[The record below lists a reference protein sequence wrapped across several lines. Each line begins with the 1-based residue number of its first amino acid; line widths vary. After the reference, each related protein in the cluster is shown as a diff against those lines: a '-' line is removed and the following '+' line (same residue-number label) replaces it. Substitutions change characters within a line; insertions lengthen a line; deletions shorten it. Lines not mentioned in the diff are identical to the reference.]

1 MSERDE
7 EARFIMQPTDSP
19 RSRSPHN
26 PRQPVPFAGEAGEAT
41 PAPGAQADAPLVA
54 SRIVLAAPALLIEA
68 RFRDIT
74 LASRLLRAD
83 APGRFVIGDER
94 GADAPVN
101 PAYLP
106 SSGHALLEAEPAAGG
121 FALNLGPAM
130 SAELLTPTQRLSLRP
145 DFGRA
150 EAPLMLP
157 AQSYV
162 RVTCGEVAFDVQAA
176 DPVEAMPRPWLAGN
190 WQEPARYL
198 AGVALAFIVVL
209 FMARAIPGDPRTL
222 SLEDLGLSQRYDVYR
237 IMPPVPPPIDVP
249 PAALPGGGGS
259 PAAKGLEGQAGDK
272 KAPRTPGQRASKGNT
287 AHDAASVAAAIEQN
301 SLLQVLNAPRS
312 GAVAEVFEEAPALG
326 KDAKNVMGNLHGP
339 MVAERVRRRGAR
351 AGRHGQRRRRNGR
364 GDARARRPGDDGR
377 LRPRPRRRAWLR
389 RKQGGLIATR
399 KTIVPDVIVGPSTV
413 RGSLDKDIIR
423 RIVRRNINQVRYCY
437 TQGLTA
443 PPSLEGRAVVQF
455 TIAPTGQVL
464 ASVLQSSTLN
474 AVAVESCVVNAVKR
488 WEFPKPDGGGL
499 VIVSYPFQFTRPG
512 E

>member
-1 MSERDE
+1 
-7 EARFIMQPTDSP
+7 MQPFDST

-26 PRQPVPFAGEAGEAT
+26 RQQPVPFAGDAGEPT
-41 PAPGAQADAPLVA
+41 PAYGGAPADAPFVA

-68 RFRDIT
+68 RFRDVA

-83 APGRFVIGDER
+83 ATAGFVIGDAR

-106 SSGHALLEAEPAAGG
+106 AYSPAPGAHALLEPVPAAGG

-130 SAELLTPTQRLSLRP
+130 SAELLTPTQRLPLRP
-145 DFGRA
+145 DLGRA
-150 EAPLMLP
+150 EAPLLLP
-157 AQSYV
+157 AQSCV
-162 RVTCGEVAFDVQAA
+162 RVTCGEVVFDVQAA

-190 WQEPARYL
+190 WQESARYL

-209 FMARAIPGDPRTL
+209 LMARAIPADPRTL
-222 SLEDLGLSQRYDVYR
+222 SLDDLGLSKRYDVFR
-237 IMPPVPPPIDVP
+237 IMPPVTPPVDVP

-259 PAAKGLEGQAGDK
+259 PAAKGPEGKAGDK
-272 KAPRTPGQRASKGNT
+272 NAPRAPGKRATAGNT
-287 AHDAASVAAAIEQN
+287 PQDARAVAAAIEKN

-312 GAVAEVFEEAPALG
+312 GAVADVFDDTPALG
-326 KDAKNVMGNLHGP
+326 KDAKNVLGDLTSP
-339 MVAERVRRRGAR
+339 MVASAYGVGGMGQVGTGTGGGGTGEHTLGLGGLGTIGNFGKGPGSGPGYGANK
-351 AGRHGQRRRRNGR
+351 GGILGT
-364 GDARARRPGDDGR
+364 
-377 LRPRPRRRAWLR
+377 RRA
-389 RKQGGLIATR
+389 K
-399 KTIVPDVIVGPSTV
+399 VPDIIGSGATV
-413 RGSLDKDIIR
+413 RGSLDKEIIR

-437 TQGLTA
+437 QQGLQA
-443 PPSLEGRAVVQF
+443 RPSLEGRAVVQF

-488 WEFPKPDGGGL
+488 WEFPKPEGGGL
-499 VIVSYPFQFTRPG
+499 VIVSYPFQFNRPG

>member
-1 MSERDE
+1 
-7 EARFIMQPTDSP
+7 MQPTGSS

-26 PRQPVPFAGEAGEAT
+26 PQQPVPFAGDAGEAT
-41 PAPGAQADAPLVA
+41 PAPGAAVDAPLVA

-83 APGRFVIGDER
+83 APDRFVIGDAR

-101 PAYLP
+101 PAYVP
-106 SSGHALLEAEPAAGG
+106 TSGHALLEAEPAAGG

-130 SAELLTPTQRLSLRP
+130 SAELLTPTQRLSLRH

-157 AQSYV
+157 AQSCV
-162 RVTCGEVAFDVQAA
+162 RVTCGEVRFDVHAA
-176 DPVEAMPRPWLAGN
+176 DPVEAMPRPWLVGN

-209 FMARAIPGDPRTL
+209 LMVRAIPGDPRTL
-222 SLEDLGLSQRYDVYR
+222 SLEDLGLSKRYDAYR
-237 IMPPVPPPIDVP
+237 IVPPVPPPIDVP

-259 PAAKGLEGQAGDK
+259 PAAKGPEGRAGDK
-272 KAPRTPGQRASKGNT
+272 AAPKVPGRRETAGNT
-287 AHDAASVAAAIEQN
+287 PQDARAVAAAIEKS
-301 SLLQVLNAPRS
+301 SLLRVLNAPLS
-312 GAVAEVFEEAPALG
+312 GAVADVFDDAPALG
-326 KDAKNVMGNLHGP
+326 EGAKNVLGDLHSP
-339 MVAERVRRRGAR
+339 MVAGAFGAGGLGQVGTGWGGSGTGEHTRGL
-351 AGRHGQRRRRNGR
+351 GGLGTMGKFGR
-364 GDARARRPGDDGR
+364 GPGDGPGYGANKGGLVARRKP
-377 LRPRPRRRAWLR
+377 
-389 RKQGGLIATR
+389 IT
-399 KTIVPDVIVGPSTV
+399 PDVLIGGSTV
-413 RGSLDKDIIR
+413 RGSLDKEIIR

-437 TQGLTA
+437 QQGLA
-443 PPSLEGRAVVQF
+443 ARPSLEGRAVVQF

-474 AVAVESCVVNAVKR
+474 AVTVESCVVNAVKR
-488 WEFPKPDGGGL
+488 WEFPKPTGGGL
-499 VIVSYPFQFTRPG
+499 VIVSYPFQFNRPG

>member
-1 MSERDE
+1 
-7 EARFIMQPTDSP
+7 MQPTGSSRS

-26 PRQPVPFAGEAGEAT
+26 PPSPVPFAGDAGDAT
-41 PAPGAQADAPLVA
+41 PALGAAVDAPPLA

-68 RFRDIT
+68 RFRDVT

-83 APGRFVIGDER
+83 ARDRFVIGDAR

-106 SSGHALLEAEPAAGG
+106 SAGHALVEAEPAGG

-157 AQSYV
+157 AQSCV
-162 RVTCGEVAFDVQAA
+162 RVTCGDVAFDVQAA
-176 DPVEAMPRPWLAGN
+176 DPVEAMPRPWLASN

-209 FMARAIPGDPRTL
+209 LMARAIPADPRTL
-222 SLEDLGLSQRYDVYR
+222 SLEDLGLSKRYDAYR
-237 IMPPVPPPIDVP
+237 IVPVVPPPIDVP

-259 PAAKGLEGQAGDK
+259 PAAKGPEGKAGDK
-272 KAPRTPGQRASKGNT
+272 TAPRDPGRRASRGDT
-287 AHDAASVAAAIEQN
+287 PHDAVSVAAAIEKS
-301 SLLQVLNAPRS
+301 SLLQVLNGPRS
-312 GAVAEVFEEAPALG
+312 GAVFEVFDDTPALG
-326 KDAKNVMGNLHGP
+326 KDVHNVLGDLHSDI
-339 MVAERVRRRGAR
+339 VASTFGA
-351 AGRHGQRRRRNGR
+351 GGLGQVGTGR
-364 GDARARRPGDDGR
+364 GGGGTGDKTIGLGGLGTMGKFGRGPGDG
-377 LRPRPRRRAWLR
+377 PGYGAN
-389 RKQGGLIATR
+389 KGGLLARHKPIT
-399 KTIVPDVIVGPSTV
+399 PDVVVGVSTV
-413 RGSLDKDIIR
+413 RGSLDKEIIR

-437 TQGLTA
+437 QQGLTA
-443 PPSLEGRAVVQF
+443 RPSLEGRAVVQF

-474 AVAVESCVVNAVKR
+474 AVAVESCVVDAVKR